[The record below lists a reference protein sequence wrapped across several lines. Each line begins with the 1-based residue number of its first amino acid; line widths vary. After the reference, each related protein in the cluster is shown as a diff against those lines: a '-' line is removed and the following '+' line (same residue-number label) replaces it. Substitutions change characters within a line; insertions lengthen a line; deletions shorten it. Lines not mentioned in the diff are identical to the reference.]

1 MVAVRE
7 QGSQPKEK
15 KGMVASGRTTSLT
28 AVSGVS
34 LSGSKKRPA
43 CCWNRQI

>member
-1 MVAVRE
+1 MVEVRE
-7 QGSQPKEK
+7 QDSLPKER

-34 LSGSKKRPA
+34 SSGSKRRT
-43 CCWNRQI
+43 CVLLE